1 MYKAL
6 YRKSRPN
13 KFSEIVGQEH
23 ISLTLKN
30 EVINRTFSHA
40 YIFTGSRGI
49 GKTTTA
55 KVLAKALNCAT
66 PQNGEPC

>member
-30 EVINRTFSHA
+30 EVINRTFSH
-40 YIFTGSRGI
+40 
-49 GKTTTA
+49 
-55 KVLAKALNCAT
+55 
-66 PQNGEPC
+66 P